1 MVKVDKIQR
10 PEPDL
15 VRDRVP
21 FDHLT
26 PLFPDEKF
34 KLCKGGYSD
43 PRLGAYRGSVRPQS
57 ARVSAPSSWHSPR
70 QVRPS

>member
-1 MVKVDKIQR
+1 MEKINGLD
-10 PEPDL
+10 PGL

-43 PRLGAYRGSVRPQS
+43 NLS
-57 ARVSAPSSWHSPR
+57 ARVVDMFSPIGKGQR
-70 QVRPS
+70 ALIVAQPNR